1 VSADQ
6 WGIQSSYMDVRQA
19 RHDISSETRRAI
31 LEAMDVTDHRSEA
44 ALQSAKKAVW
54 VIKEGQHVP
63 IEGRAELILENG
75 GTILVRG
82 ALPGDL
88 PLGYHR
94 LHWLRP
100 ASETTL
106 IVTPGHCYLPKK
118 LQSWGWAV
126 QLYATRSS
134 ESWGVGDL
142 ADLRR
147 LGEWSAREL
156 GAEWLLL
163 NPLRA
168 SAPVVPQER
177 SPYFPTTRRFW
188 NILYLK
194 IEEVPGAKRSTAK
207 FRRLFSAGQA
217 LNKKRQIDYDR
228 VFDLKMRALAHL
240 WAQFRDDLDFER
252 YRKSQ
257 GQGLTQ
263 FATFCALAE
272 RHGRDWRRWPAAY
285 QQPVSAHVKQFQ
297 KKEATRVRF
306 HEWVQWLLDEQVRR
320 AGRSIGLLHDLPIGF
335 DPGGADAWAW
345 QDLLA
350 KGATVGAPPDEFSA
364 DGQNWGLPP
373 FVPYKLRAAAYGPFI
388 ETVRATLRHARGLRI
403 DHVMGLFRLFWIPQG
418 MTAKQG
424 AYVNYT
430 AKDLLRIL
438 ALESHRAGAVVVG
451 EDLGT
456 VEESMRK
463 QLASHRILSN
473 RLLWFEKVPPRQ
485 FPELALAAVTN
496 HDLPTIKGLW
506 TGSDLRLQRRLGLKP
521 NEEGVKEIHQR
532 LRKSTRLKKT
542 APAAEVVERTYRLL
556 ASAPSRLLMAT
567 LEDALTVEERPNLPG
582 TTTERPNWSLA
593 LPVSL
598 ETLETNP
605 LARKIASALRRV

>member
-1 VSADQ
+1 
-6 WGIQSSYMDVRQA
+6 MDVHQV
-19 RHDISSETRRAI
+19 RHDISHETRRAI
-31 LEAMDVTDHRSEA
+31 LEAMDVTHRRSETA
-44 ALQSAKKAVW
+44 TRSAKKAVW
-54 VIKEGQHVP
+54 VVQEGQHVP
-63 IEGRAELILENG
+63 IEGRAELIREDG
-75 GTILVRG
+75 GTIPVRD
-82 ALPGDL
+82 ALPRDL

-94 LHWLRP
+94 LHGLRP
-100 ASETTL
+100 VSETTL
-106 IVTPGHCYLPKK
+106 IVTPGQCYLPKT

-134 ESWGVGDL
+134 ESWGIGDL

-147 LGEWSAREL
+147 LGEWSTREL

-168 SAPVVPQER
+168 SAPVTPQEP
-177 SPYFPTTRRFW
+177 SPYFPSTRRFW

-194 IEEVPGAKRSTAK
+194 IEEVPGAKRSSAR
-207 FRRLFSAGQA
+207 FRKLFSAGLA

-228 VFDLKMRALAHL
+228 VFELKMRALALL
-240 WAQFRDDLDFER
+240 WAQFRDNLDFER

-257 GQGLTQ
+257 GEGLRQ

-272 RHGRDWRRWPAAY
+272 RHGRDWRQWPAAY
-285 QQPVSAHVKQFQ
+285 QQPISSHVKQFQ
-297 KKEATRVRF
+297 KKEAGRVRF
-306 HEWVQWLLDEQVRR
+306 HEWVQWLLDEQVRK

-335 DPGGADAWAW
+335 DPGGADAWSW

-388 ETVRATLRHARGLRI
+388 DTVRATLRHARGLRI
-403 DHVMGLFRLFWIPQG
+403 DHVMGLFRLFWVPQG

-424 AYVNYT
+424 AYVNYA

-438 ALESHRAGAVVVG
+438 ALESHRAGAVIVG

-463 QLASHRILSN
+463 QLARHRILSY
-473 RLLWFEKVPPRQ
+473 RLLWFEKMPPRQ

-496 HDLPTIKGLW
+496 HDLPTVTGLW

-521 NEEGVKEIHQR
+521 NEDSLKEMYQR
-532 LRKSTRLKKT
+532 LRKSTRLTKR
-542 APAAEVVERTYRLL
+542 APAREVVERTYRLL
-556 ASAPSRLLMAT
+556 ATAPSRLVMAT
-567 LEDALTVEERPNLPG
+567 LDDALTVEERPNLPG
-582 TTTERPNWSLA
+582 TTHERPNWSLA

-598 ETLETNP
+598 ERLESNP
-605 LARKIASALRRV
+605 LVRKIASALRRGD